1 MILLNFNEVETA
13 IYCREEGHQTTM
25 PHKHKRRRRDDSEHF
40 DLPPTKIAKPLPAK
54 SRDADNKESSNN
66 KKRKSKKS
74 AQDAFKD
81 DTPKAF
87 LRMMNQFQKATSG
100 TGPRTRPSIEDD
112 GTKPSKKRRRGEQE
126 GGSSIAKETGMTS
139 KGVGNSTKSNSVPQ
153 PPVPPPPLSTIPK
166 ILPGERMADFSAR
179 VNQALPLSG
188 ISRKS
193 GSSSISKD
201 PALKNLREHRQTKH
215 ERRLLRLQRGWREE
229 EARIREREEAERE
242 EREAEEEEVNEQWK
256 AWEAE
261 AGLTKKTKT
270 SKNKKKKKKK
280 KSGKSSGASGGDGS
294 DANAVTDN
302 DDDDDPWAKLNR
314 KAKAMQPANPLE
326 VVQAPPEQLTK
337 PKEKFKVRGMG
348 GARVNVANVPSA
360 AGSLRAREELAEQRQ
375 SIVDEYRRIMA
386 EKRRG

>member
-1 MILLNFNEVETA
+1 
-13 IYCREEGHQTTM
+13 M
-25 PHKHKRRRRDDSEHF
+25 PHKHKRRRKDDSEHF

-66 KKRKSKKS
+66 KKRKPKKS
-74 AQDAFKD
+74 TQDALKD

-87 LRMMNQFQKATSG
+87 LRMMNQFQKATFG
-100 TGPRTRPSIEDD
+100 TAPRARSSLDD
-112 GTKPSKKRRRGEQE
+112 GTKPNKRRRGEQE
-126 GGSSIAKETGMTS
+126 GGPSIAKGTGVTS
-139 KGVGNSTKSNSVPQ
+139 KGARNSTKLNSEPQ
-153 PPVPPPPLSTIPK
+153 PPAPPPPSSTIPK
-166 ILPGERMADFSAR
+166 ILPGERMSDFSTR

-229 EARIREREEAERE
+229 EARIKEREEAERQ
-242 EREAEEEEVNEQWK
+242 EREAEEDEVNEQWK

-270 SKNKKKKKKK
+270 AKNKKKKKKK
-280 KSGKSSGASGGDGS
+280 RAGKGGGALGGDGS
-294 DANAVTDN
+294 DANAATVDD
-302 DDDDDPWAKLNR
+302 DDDDDPWAELNR

-360 AGSLRAREELAEQRQ
+360 AGSLRTREELAEERQ

-386 EKRRG
+386 EKRGG